1 MTAGFLGRPN
11 RKGQRLRVYNLV
23 MRAELGEPEVV
34 CRAAMLREL
43 EVDLI
48 CLAHYADQGLDG
60 LEEVDRAV
68 GGAFGRALTSG
79 TLTGKSD
86 ELFFSDISDPE
97 WSCRRVLL
105 VGAGRGLGDPSV
117 VRGVATA
124 AGVAARGAG
133 GVEKLAWI
141 VPDSERSDSAIQ
153 AAAEGLLLGAF
164 RDVRFKSEGEEA
176 SSLTHVELI
185 VGRSA
190 AGKMQVAA
198 KRGAVLANCVNI
210 ARLLGNE
217 PANLLTPPVFAERAL
232 QLVSGGRTTVEI
244 LEDEA
249 IASHQMGLLQ
259 GVAQGSNEPARV
271 IVMRYEPEGVS
282 DGPVLGLVGKG
293 VTFDSGGLSLKT
305 ADGMMRMK
313 RDMAGGAAVIGA
325 MRAIGSLGAP
335 TRVLGIVPAV
345 ENMPGGRAIRPGDVL
360 TAANGKR
367 VEVLN
372 TDAEGRLIL
381 GDSLV
386 LAQKLGATHLVD
398 IATLTGACVVALGH
412 QSSGLMGNPAAWIE
426 TVRFAA
432 EGAGERLWPL
442 PMFEE
447 YAEQLKSDI
456 ADLANVG
463 GRPAGAI
470 TAGMFLKAFT
480 GGLPWA
486 HIDIAG
492 TAWNE
497 KSATHLLRGATGV
510 GVRSLAELAFQFS
523 QKEKQS

>member
-1 MTAGFLGRPN
+1 MT
-11 RKGQRLRVYNLV
+11 
-23 MRAELGEPEVV
+23 AELGEPEVV
-34 CRAAMLREL
+34 CRAAMLRDL
-43 EVDLI
+43 DVDLI
-48 CLAHYADQGLDG
+48 CFPYYADQGLDG
-60 LEEVDRAV
+60 LKELDVAMGGALDRALSS
-68 GGAFGRALTSG
+68 GA
-79 TLTGKSD
+79 LTGKRD
-86 ELFFSDISDPE
+86 ELFFSDISDGG
-97 WSCRRVLL
+97 WSCRRVLF
-105 VGAGRGLGDPSV
+105 VGAGSGPRDPSV
-117 VRGVATA
+117 VRRVATT
-124 AGVAARGAG
+124 AGVAARAVG
-133 GVEKLAWI
+133 GVEKLAWVFSGSKI
-141 VPDSERSDSAIQ
+141 SESAIQ
-153 AAAEGLLLGAF
+153 AVTEGVFLGAF
-164 RDVRFKSEGEEA
+164 RDGRFKSEGGQT
-176 SSLTHVELI
+176 SSLTRVDLI
-185 VGRSA
+185 VAVTEVGEA
-190 AGKMQVAA
+190 EVAA
-198 KRGAVLANCVNI
+198 SRGAVLANCVNI

-217 PANLLTPPVFAERAL
+217 PANVLTPRVLAERAL
-232 QLVSGGRTTVEI
+232 QLVSGDSTTVEI

-259 GVAQGSNEPARV
+259 GVAQGSDEPARV
-271 IVMRYEPEGVS
+271 IVMRYAPEGVS
-282 DGPVLGLVGKG
+282 DGPILGLVGKG

-335 TRVLGIVPAV
+335 IRVLGIVPAV

-412 QSSGLMGNPAAWIE
+412 QSSGLMGRPSGWVE
-426 TVRFAA
+426 TVRLAA
-432 EGAGERLWPL
+432 AGAGERFWPL

-470 TAGMFLKAFT
+470 TAGMFLRAFT

-486 HIDIAG
+486 HLDIAG

-497 KSATHLLRGATGV
+497 KSAPGHLRGATGV
-510 GVRSLAELAFQFS
+510 GVRSLAELAFQFTKKDN
-523 QKEKQS
+523 QL